1 MRRGKGPE
9 PKLEDDAAAAL
20 SGEPPRLPVATRGD
34 EVELRAVDAESTQLV
49 PVYEGPLGAGEGGN
63 AALVDPAGYMAF
75 RTRWLRSQLGV
86 TPERAFVAQVHGQ
99 SMRDLLFHGDLVVGQ
114 FGDAPPRQGLCA
126 VVFDG
131 DLLVKT
137 LVSRPGGGIELRSK
151 NPNYETIE
159 LTPGE
164 VEADL
169 LHYIGTVGGRVQAV

>member
-9 PKLEDDAAAAL
+9 PKPEDDAAAAV
-20 SGEPPRLPVATRGD
+20 SGEPPRLPLATRGG

-75 RTRWLRSQLGV
+75 RTRWLRSQLGI
-86 TPERAFVAQVHGQ
+86 TPRAAFVAQVHGQ

-114 FGDAPPRQGLCA
+114 FGEEPPRHGLCA

-137 LVSRPGGGIELRSK
+137 LVRRPGGGIELRSK

>member
-1 MRRGKGPE
+1 MHWGAGREAQPGE
-9 PKLEDDAAAAL
+9 AASAPAK
-20 SGEPPRLPVATRGD
+20 EPRLPVATRGG

-63 AALVDPAGYMAF
+63 AQLVDPAGYMAF
-75 RTRWLRSQLGV
+75 RTRWMREELGV
-86 TPERAFVAQVHGQ
+86 VPQRAFVAQVHGQ
-99 SMRDLLFHGDLVVGQ
+99 SMRDLLFHGDLVVGE

-131 DLLVKT
+131 DLLIKT
-137 LVSRPGGGIELRSK
+137 LVSRPDGGVELRSK
-151 NPNYETIE
+151 NPNYETIA
-159 LTPGE
+159 LTRGE